1 MNQRR
6 GAHTELRVQFLAF
19 FILCALGCI
28 IARLWW
34 VQVARGSTYTA
45 RIRGSSQVTV
55 RIPSVR
61 GEIRDRNGIPLVTNR
76 ASYQVDFN
84 LPDMVRAYRQRVR
97 EQDDEMPTVTKR
109 TTRKGMPAD
118 IEEADMV
125 QIVNNAVVPRLKELK
140 LATDYNGK
148 RLQAHYHGNEQVPFT
163 YQEDIDFPTIAKF
176 SEHDVGLPGVDITI
190 KPVRQY
196 LYGALA
202 AHLLGYVGMPQDID
216 QLPDVG
222 KFTYY
227 QPDLNGKSQVELFMD
242 KYLRGTPGVRVMKR
256 NVKGQVD
263 SEVRVDPPKPGNNVY
278 LTLDSRIQYAAEEAL
293 RHKALGR
300 AAAVVVDPNTGDIL
314 AMASVPSFDPNT
326 FIPKISAEDWKAL
339 NDDDAVPLVNRAVS
353 GLPPGSTFK
362 IITALAGLKK
372 KIGNSHY
379 TCTGG
384 VQYGNTFM
392 HCWIAEKHGMHGNIG
407 LAEAI
412 KVSCDSFFYQY
423 GNAAGIDAIDQ
434 IGEVL
439 GLGQKFNIGLLDEK
453 EGCMPGPDWIK
464 ARYPNEHW
472 SQGQTANTSIGQGY
486 VLASPLQ
493 MAMAYATVANG
504 GIAYA
509 PRLVDQVFT
518 PEGKPLLDGSGNPVW
533 PRTPTVRADLRSE
546 VSQEQ
551 VDAVRQ
557 GLWKV
562 VNEDG
567 GTGAAARLKGVV
579 VAGKT
584 GSAQASERGKKETIA
599 WFCCFAPFDK
609 PKYVVVTMVQGGLHG
624 GSVAGPIAAKILEA
638 CLAVSSGSSTLQPAW
653 LEPAHNDNPFQ
664 AIAALDYKGGGAT
677 LGPSDQ
683 ESANGK
689 KTTGKVQMEGAKID
703 PDIKP
708 EADAQGRVSASNAKP
723 APDRRNFFEKFL
735 HPLKKPNNPQ
745 PEATPQEKRRSH
757 WPF

>member
-6 GAHTELRVQFLAF
+6 GARTEMRVQFIAF
-19 FILCALGCI
+19 VMLCALGCI
-28 IARLWW
+28 VARLWW

-76 ASYQVDFN
+76 ASYEVDFN
-84 LPDMVRAYRQRVR
+84 LPEMVRAYRQRAR
-97 EQDDEMPTVTKR
+97 EQDDELPTITKR
-109 TTRKGMPAD
+109 TIRKGMPAD
-118 IEEADMV
+118 IEEPDMV
-125 QIVNNAVVPRLKELK
+125 QIVNNAVIPRLKELK
-140 LATDYNGK
+140 LAVDYSGK

-163 YQEDIDFPTIAKF
+163 YEEDIDFPTIAKF
-176 SEHDVGLPGVDITI
+176 SEHDVGLPGVDISI

-202 AHLLGYVGMPQDID
+202 AHLLGYVGMPLDID
-216 QLPDVG
+216 QLPDV
-222 KFTYY
+222 KDYNYY
-227 QPDLNGKSQVELFMD
+227 QPDLIGKSQVELYMD
-242 KYLRGTPGVRVMKR
+242 RYLRGAPGARVMQR

-263 SEVRVDPPKPGNNVY
+263 SEVRVDPPTPGSNVY
-278 LTLDSRIQYAAEEAL
+278 LTLDARIQYAAEEAL
-293 RHKALGR
+293 RHKAIGR
-300 AAAVVVDPNTGDIL
+300 AAAVVVDPTNGDIL
-314 AMASVPSFDPNT
+314 AMASVPSFDPNI
-326 FIPKISAEDWKAL
+326 FIPKISSDDWKGL
-339 NDDDAVPLVNRAVS
+339 NDDPAVPLVNRAVS

-362 IITALAGLKK
+362 LITALAGLKK
-372 KIGNSHY
+372 KLGSSHF
-379 TCTGG
+379 TCSGG

-392 HCWIAEKHGMHGNIG
+392 HCWIAEKHGAHGTIG

-423 GNAAGIDAIDQ
+423 GNAAGIEAIDE
-434 IGEVL
+434 IGAVL

-453 EGCMPGPDWIK
+453 EGCMPGPEWMR
-464 ARYPNEHW
+464 ARYPNDHW

-504 GIAYA
+504 GVAYS
-509 PRLVDQVFT
+509 PRLVDRVLAQD
-518 PEGKPLLDGSGNPVW
+518 GKPLLDGSGNPAW
-533 PRTPTVRADLRSE
+533 PRTPTVRADLRTE
-546 VSQEQ
+546 VSQDQ
-551 VDAVRQ
+551 VNAVRQ

-562 VNEDG
+562 VNEEG

-599 WFCCFAPFDK
+599 WFCCFAPFDN
-609 PKYVVVTMVQGGLHG
+609 PKYVVVAMVQGGMHG
-624 GSVAGPIAAKILEA
+624 GSVAGPIAAKILEQ
-638 CLAVSSGSSTLQPAW
+638 CLAVSSGTSTMHPQW

-664 AIAALDYKGGGAT
+664 QIASIDFKGGGAT

-683 ESANGK
+683 ESSSGRKPAE
-689 KTTGKVQMEGAKID
+689 KVQMESAKVD

-708 EADAQGRVSASNAKP
+708 ESDAQGRVSSNTAKP
-723 APDRRNFFEKFL
+723 PDRRNVFQKLFHL
-735 HPLKKPNNPQ
+735 NKKEPSPQ
-745 PEATPQEKRRSH
+745 PGATPQEKKRPH